1 MLSDKQ
7 LIAIDMIVAG
17 RRFAEVEKQV
27 PVSRSQCS
35 RWRKDPEFVAELHE
49 ARMKFHEAQRDKLWS
64 LSDSAMD
71 VVADALSKGDRKAAL
86 GVLRLVG
93 PGLTNP
99 NIDIAS
105 REKLLRENQR
115 NYASLSLLVSLI
127 QELVDP
133 EVQESIY
140 QRYKAFLGREED
152 GPNLPVGGQR

>member
-7 LIAIDMIVAG
+7 RTAIVMIVAG
-17 RRFAEVEKQV
+17 RRFTEVEKQV
-27 PVSRSQCS
+27 RVSHSQCS
-35 RWRKDPEFVAELHE
+35 RWRKDPEFAAELHE
-49 ARMKFHEAQRDKLWS
+49 ARMRFHEAQRDKLWS

-71 VVADALSKGDRKAAL
+71 VVADALSEGDRKTAM

-105 REKLLRENQR
+105 REELLRENQR
-115 NYASLSLLVSLI
+115 NHARLSLLVSLI

-133 EVQESIY
+133 EVQRSLYE
-140 QRYKAFLGREED
+140 RFKAFEGREED
-152 GPNLPVGGQR
+152 GPNPPVG